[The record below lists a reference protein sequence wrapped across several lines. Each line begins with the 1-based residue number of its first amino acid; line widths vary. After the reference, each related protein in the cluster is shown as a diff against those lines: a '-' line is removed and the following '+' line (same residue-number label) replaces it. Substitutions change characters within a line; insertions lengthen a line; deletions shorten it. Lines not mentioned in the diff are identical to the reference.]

1 MERSEHKSLHEF
13 IPGSG
18 ILPLAF
24 LAIKRAAAGLND
36 FHDRRGAGVTFFLA
50 PAVHLDPVHEFSLFG
65 FRLFYLDFYSFLPVP
80 STLVML
86 CTSRLIKC
94 VDSG

>member
-50 PAVHLDPVHEFSLFG
+50 PAVHLDPVDESALTALAVAVIAHRG
-65 FRLFYLDFYSFLPVP
+65 AAPAR
-80 STLVML
+80 
-86 CTSRLIKC
+86 
-94 VDSG
+94 